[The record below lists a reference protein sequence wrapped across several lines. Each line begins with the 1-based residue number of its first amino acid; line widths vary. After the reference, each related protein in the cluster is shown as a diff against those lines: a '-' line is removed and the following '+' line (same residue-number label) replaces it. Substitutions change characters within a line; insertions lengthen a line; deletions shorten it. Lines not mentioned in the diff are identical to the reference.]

1 MVGHYSYS
9 RYFTCVEE
17 LDSEKHSSLLHK
29 DVKRFMAQTR
39 GGPCLKH
46 FAAVI

>member
-9 RYFTCVEE
+9 HYFTWVVE

-29 DVKRFMAQTR
+29 DVKRFMAQAR
-39 GGPCLKH
+39 EACG
-46 FAAVI
+46 